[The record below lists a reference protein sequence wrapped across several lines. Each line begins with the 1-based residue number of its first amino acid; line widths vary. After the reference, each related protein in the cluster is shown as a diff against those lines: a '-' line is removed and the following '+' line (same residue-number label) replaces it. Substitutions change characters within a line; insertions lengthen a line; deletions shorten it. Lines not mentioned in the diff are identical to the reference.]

1 MTNQPSQLFN
11 AIDSL
16 LSAIDD
22 GTVLPVPAERVR
34 LREAAGLTP
43 AAVAQA
49 LGVRVPSITA
59 WEAGRAE
66 PKGERLEAYRR
77 LLEGLA
83 HRYPSSIEP
92 PALAPSASADR
103 PGLSVADAPAAAS
116 VPAAAAQPQE
126 TPDSQPSAVPP
137 APKHSSPAISPTAS
151 SRRPA
156 ARKAASTSAADPRF
170 PHGPLAVLDGD
181 GSAYGIDGIVLDCPA
196 TSIVELVEWTLR
208 ESGLGAAK
216 LNRHGKDSDPLI
228 VLTAAAAVKLGLPER
243 LEGHEQR
250 RSLRLPGDHPVV
262 KQISKAKW
270 QLTQRGFGPWA
281 RIYRKTQG
289 RERQCVQ
296 LAILSWDALDER
308 SWPGVAEME
317 PADITRV
324 LGVYAQRVITPRG
337 STAVSGLELMTALR
351 PPTRAVQDH
360 ASGNWVSGYNPGSLG
375 TEPVD
380 PAPPEATSEHPVVVN
395 CGWAGGFLNEEAYQ
409 WVRAVDLLSD
419 EECMLP
425 FAVGLDL
432 NTAFL
437 AASARLTVGLSA
449 PDHFHAPTFNPKIPG
464 SWLVDLSHIEL
475 DPRLPSPFTPDGT
488 RPTGPAWYQTHTVAY
503 AQELGHTVHPLEAY
517 LRRETG
523 AYLDPWHDRLKTAY
537 VDTLADLGVTKDLSD
552 AEFLAAMERH
562 KQADP
567 AMAAVLAAIKATV
580 KGGVGKLRERPQG
593 KSYKQGE
600 RWPALE
606 RPTWRPDIRAAV
618 ISKAR
623 VNMHRKLNNMAK
635 MTGLFPL
642 AVLSDCVV
650 YPSPGES
657 PLDFLPYAAS
667 SKPQPGGFRL
677 GPTPGLAKLE
687 GVQSMLWAVDLM
699 EQGLN
704 PARHI
709 KGGDAVLDEGE

>member
-1 MTNQPSQLFN
+1 MASEEELF
-11 AIDSL
+11 ASVDAL
-16 LSAIDD
+16 LEEEPH
-22 GTVLPVPAERVR
+22 LPPPAERAR
-34 LREAAGLTP
+34 LREAAGITQARLATALKTTTQSVKNWENGRSEPKSPRLDAYQRLLNGWAAKYPAHSAASAAATAP
-43 AAVAQA
+43 AA
-49 LGVRVPSITA
+49 
-59 WEAGRAE
+59 
-66 PKGERLEAYRR
+66 
-77 LLEGLA
+77 
-83 HRYPSSIEP
+83 SSG
-92 PALAPSASADR
+92 PAASD
-103 PGLSVADAPAAAS
+103 VETADAPQASAVVAAGPARPATL
-116 VPAAAAQPQE
+116 PAAA
-126 TPDSQPSAVPP
+126 
-137 APKHSSPAISPTAS
+137 

-156 ARKAASTSAADPRF
+156 AKKAAQPAADPRF

-181 GSAYGIDGIVLDCPA
+181 GSAYGVDGIVLDCPA
-196 TSIVELVEWTLR
+196 TTVVELVEWTLK

-216 LNRHGKDSDPLI
+216 LNRYGKDSDPLI
-228 VLTAAAAVKLGLPER
+228 VLTAAAAVKLELPER

-250 RSLRLPGDHPVV
+250 RSLRLPEDHPVV
-262 KQISKAKW
+262 KQVAKAKW

-281 RIYRKTQG
+281 RIYRKAQG

-317 PADITRV
+317 PADVARV

-351 PPTRAVQDH
+351 PPTKAVQDP
-360 ASGNWVSGYNPGSLG
+360 ATGNWVSGYNQGSLG
-375 TEPVD
+375 TEPMD
-380 PAPPEATSEHPVVVN
+380 PAPPEATPEHPVVVN
-395 CGWAGGFLNEEAYQ
+395 SGWSGGFLNEEAYQ
-409 WVRAVDLLSD
+409 WVRSVDLLTD
-419 EECMLP
+419 EECTLP
-425 FAVGLDL
+425 FTVGLDL

-437 AASARLTVGLSA
+437 AAAARLVVGLSA

-475 DPRLPSPFTPDGT
+475 DPRLPSPFTPDGS
-488 RPTGPAWYQTHTVAY
+488 RPDGPAWYQTHTVAY
-503 AQELGHTVHPLEAY
+503 AQELGYDVHPLEAY

-537 VDTLADLGVTKDLSD
+537 VDTLADLGVTRDLD
-552 AEFLAAMERH
+552 DRRFLDAMERH

-567 AMAAVLAAIKATV
+567 ALAAVLSAIKATV

-593 KSYKQGE
+593 KSYKEGE
-600 RWPALE
+600 TWPALQ

-623 VNMHRKLNNMAK
+623 VNMHRKLRNMVK

-650 YPSPGES
+650 YPSPGDS

-667 SKPQPGGFRL
+667 GKPQPGGFRL

-699 EQGLN
+699 EKGLN

>member
-1 MTNQPSQLFN
+1 MATEEELFASVDALLEEEPQL
-11 AIDSL
+11 
-16 LSAIDD
+16 
-22 GTVLPVPAERVR
+22 PPPAERAR
-34 LREAAGLTP
+34 LREAAGITQARL
-43 AAVAQA
+43 AVALKTSTQ
-49 LGVRVPSITA
+49 SIKN
-59 WEAGRAE
+59 WENGRSE
-66 PKGERLEAYRR
+66 PKPPRLEAYQR
-77 LLEGLA
+77 LLKGWA
-83 HRYPSSIEP
+83 AKYPVH
-92 PALAPSASADR
+92 
-103 PGLSVADAPAAAS
+103 GAPAVPVP
-116 VPAAAAQPQE
+116 VPAAAPQPEVPE
-126 TPDSQPSAVPP
+126 TFTGP
-137 APKHSSPAISPTAS
+137 AAFEAEAAAPVEAPAAPAAPARPATT
-151 SRRPA
+151 SRRPVK
-156 ARKAASTSAADPRF
+156 KAAKPALDPRF

-181 GSAYGIDGIVLDCPA
+181 GSAYGVDGIVLDCPA
-196 TSIVELVEWTLR
+196 TTIPELVEWTLR
-208 ESGLGAAK
+208 ESGLGAPK
-216 LNRHGKDSDPLI
+216 LNRYGKDSDPLI
-228 VLTAAAAVKLGLPER
+228 VLTAAAAVKLGLPEH

-250 RSLRLPGDHPVV
+250 RSLRLPEDHPVV
-262 KQISKAKW
+262 KQVAKAKW

-281 RIYRKTQG
+281 RIYRKAQG

-308 SWPGVAEME
+308 SWPGAADME
-317 PADITRV
+317 PADLARV

-351 PPTRAVQDH
+351 PPTRAVRDE
-360 ASGNWVSGYNPGSLG
+360 ATGNWVSGHNPGSLG
-375 TEPVD
+375 TEPMD
-380 PAPPEATSEHPVVVN
+380 PAPPEATPEHPVVVQS
-395 CGWAGGFLNEEAYQ
+395 GWTGGFLNEEAYQ
-409 WVRAVDLLSD
+409 WVRSVDSLSD
-419 EECMLP
+419 EECMLAY
-425 FAVGLDL
+425 AVGLDL

-437 AASARLTVGLSA
+437 AAAARLVVGLSA

-503 AQELGHTVHPLEAY
+503 AQELGYDVHPIEAY

-523 AYLDPWHDRLKTAY
+523 AYLDPWHDRLRTAY
-537 VDTLADLGVTKDLSD
+537 VDTLADLGVTKDLD
-552 AEFLAAMERH
+552 DHQFLAAMEQH
-562 KQADP
+562 KQVDP
-567 AMAAVLAAIKATV
+567 ALAAVLSAIKATV

-593 KSYKQGE
+593 RHYKEGE
-600 RWPALE
+600 RWPALQ

-650 YPSPGES
+650 YPSPGDS

-667 SKPQPGGFRL
+667 GKPQPGGFRL

-687 GVQSMLWAVDLM
+687 GVQPMLWAVELM
-699 EQGLN
+699 EKGLN

>member
-1 MTNQPSQLFN
+1 MASEEELFANIDALLEEEPQL
-11 AIDSL
+11 
-16 LSAIDD
+16 
-22 GTVLPVPAERVR
+22 PPPAERAR
-34 LREAAGLTP
+34 LREAAGITQARL
-43 AAVAQA
+43 AQA
-49 LGVRVPSITA
+49 LKSTVQTVKNY
-59 WEAGRAE
+59 ENGRSE
-66 PKGERLEAYRR
+66 PKSPRLEAYQR
-77 LLEGLA
+77 LLKGWAAKYPA
-83 HRYPSSIEP
+83 HAA
-92 PALAPSASADR
+92 PAVPAP
-103 PGLSVADAPAAAS
+103 VAAPQPEVPEAFTGPAAPAAAKTQTAAP
-116 VPAAAAQPQE
+116 VQAPAAQTAPE
-126 TPDSQPSAVPP
+126 RP
-137 APKHSSPAISPTAS
+137 AT
-151 SRRPA
+151 SRRPVA
-156 ARKAASTSAADPRF
+156 KKAVKPATDPRF

-196 TSIVELVEWTLR
+196 TTVPELVEWTLK

-216 LNRHGKDSDPLI
+216 LNRYGKDSDPLI
-228 VLTAAAAVKLGLPER
+228 VLTATAAVKLGLPER

-250 RSLRLPGDHPVV
+250 RTLRLPEDHPVV
-262 KQISKAKW
+262 KQVAKAKW

-281 RIYRKTQG
+281 RIYRKAQG

-308 SWPGVAEME
+308 SWPGVSEME
-317 PADITRV
+317 PADVARV
-324 LGVYAQRVITPRG
+324 LGVYATRVITPRG

-351 PPTRAVQDH
+351 PPTKAVQDPET
-360 ASGNWVSGYNPGSLG
+360 GNWVSGYNAGSLG
-375 TEPVD
+375 TEPMD
-380 PAPPEATSEHPVVVN
+380 PAPPEATPEHPVVVN
-395 CGWAGGFLNEEAYQ
+395 SGWTGGFLNEEAYQ
-409 WVRAVDLLSD
+409 WVRSVDSLSD
-419 EECMLP
+419 EECTLP

-437 AASARLTVGLSA
+437 AAAARLTVGLSA
-449 PDHFHAPTFNPKIPG
+449 PDHFHGPKFSPKIPG

-503 AQELGHTVHPLEAY
+503 AQELGYDVHPIEAY

-523 AYLDPWHDRLKTAY
+523 AYLDPWHDRLKNAY
-537 VDTLADLGVTKDLSD
+537 VDTLADLGVTRDLD
-552 AEFLAAMERH
+552 DRQFLAAMEQH

-567 AMAAVLAAIKATV
+567 ALAAVLTAIKATV

-593 KSYKQGE
+593 RQYKEGE
-600 RWPALE
+600 TWPALQ

-667 SKPQPGGFRL
+667 GKPQPGGFRL

-699 EQGLN
+699 EKGFN

>member
-1 MTNQPSQLFN
+1 MASEEELFASVDALLEEEPQL
-11 AIDSL
+11 
-16 LSAIDD
+16 
-22 GTVLPVPAERVR
+22 PPPAERAR
-34 LREAAGLTP
+34 LREAAGIT
-43 AAVAQA
+43 QA
-49 LGVRVPSITA
+49 RLALALKTSTQTVKNY
-59 WEAGRAE
+59 ENGRSE
-66 PKGERLEAYRR
+66 PRSPRLEAYQR
-77 LLEGLA
+77 LLKGWAAKYPA
-83 HRYPSSIEP
+83 HSPAAVTPSPARSAEP
-92 PALAPSASADR
+92 QPEVPVTFATAPAPEAEAAPVEASAAPER
-103 PGLSVADAPAAAS
+103 PVARRPAAS
-116 VPAAAAQPQE
+116 
-126 TPDSQPSAVPP
+126 
-137 APKHSSPAISPTAS
+137 S

-156 ARKAASTSAADPRF
+156 ARKAAKPAAVDPRF

-181 GSAYGIDGIVLDCPA
+181 GCAYGAGGIVLDCPA
-196 TSIVELVEWTLR
+196 TTIPESVEWTLK

-216 LNRHGKDSDPLI
+216 LNRYGKDSDPLI
-228 VLTAAAAVKLGLPER
+228 VLTASAAVKLGLPER
-243 LEGHEQR
+243 LEGLEQR
-250 RSLRLPGDHPVV
+250 RSLRLPEDHPVV
-262 KQISKAKW
+262 KQVAKAKW

-281 RIYRKTQG
+281 RIYRKMQQG
-289 RERQCVQ
+289 SERRCVQ

-317 PADITRV
+317 PADIARV
-324 LGVYAQRVITPRG
+324 LGIYAQRVITPRG
-337 STAVSGLELMTALR
+337 STAVSGLELMTSLR
-351 PPTRAVQDH
+351 PPTRAVRDE
-360 ASGNWVSGYNPGSLG
+360 ASGNWVSGHNPGSLG
-375 TEPVD
+375 TEPMD
-380 PAPPEATSEHPVVVN
+380 PAPPEATAEHPVVVN
-395 CGWAGGFLNEEAYQ
+395 SGWTGGFLDEEAYQ
-409 WVRAVDLLSD
+409 WVRSVDSLSD

-425 FAVGLDL
+425 YAVGLDL

-437 AASARLTVGLSA
+437 AAAARLVVGLSA

-475 DPRLPSPFTPDGT
+475 DPRLPSPFTPTGQ

-503 AQELGHTVHPLEAY
+503 AQELGYNVAPIEAY

-523 AYLDPWHDRLKTAY
+523 AYLDPWHDRLKAAY
-537 VDTLADLGVTKDLSD
+537 VDTLADLGVTKDLTD
-552 AEFLAAMERH
+552 AEFLAAMEQH
-562 KQADP
+562 KQRDP
-567 AMAAVLAAIKATV
+567 ALAAVLAAIKATV

-593 KSYKQGE
+593 RHYKQGE

-623 VNMHRKLNNMAK
+623 VNMHRKLGNIAK

-667 SKPQPGGFRL
+667 GKPQPGGFRL

-687 GVQSMLWAVDLM
+687 GVQPMLWAVDLM
-699 EQGLN
+699 EKGLN